1 MRVFCPHCGAK
12 ALITSSNILS
22 NIVKDLYCQC
32 ENSAECG
39 ASFVATLA
47 FKHTINP
54 PAHTTLEIAQSLVN
68 RLGKEEKEALQRDA
82 LR

>member
-1 MRVFCPHCGAK
+1 MRVICPHCGAK

-32 ENSAECG
+32 ENTVECG

-47 FKHTINP
+47 FKHMINP
-54 PAHTTLEIAQSLVN
+54 PMHTTLEIAQSLVN
-68 RLGKEEKEALQRDA
+68 RLSKEEKVELQQGMSR
-82 LR
+82 

>member
-1 MRVFCPHCGAK
+1 MRVICPHCGAK

-32 ENSAECG
+32 ENSVECG

-47 FKHTINP
+47 FKHMINP
-54 PAHTTLEIAQSLVN
+54 PVHTTLEIAQSLVN